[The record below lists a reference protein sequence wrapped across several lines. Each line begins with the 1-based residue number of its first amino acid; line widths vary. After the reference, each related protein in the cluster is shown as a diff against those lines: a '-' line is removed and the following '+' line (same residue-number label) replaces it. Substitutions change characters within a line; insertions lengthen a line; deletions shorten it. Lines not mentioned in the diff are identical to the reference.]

1 MWQEFSEQEAIQ
13 TMNKYGV
20 FVLTPQRKHLLGN
33 ALLNL
38 ENKNIKIDTAKMQL
52 KNQILFNKDILNA
65 LEEAAVSEFNDSL
78 LLLDKLKTKRCFNET
93 NYFKS

>member
-1 MWQEFSEQEAIQ
+1 MWKEFNKKEANQIL
-13 TMNKYGV
+13 NKYGV

-65 LEEAAVSEFNDSL
+65 LEKASTSEFNDSIL
-78 LLLDKLKTKRCFNET
+78 SLDKLKTKLEKNEL
-93 NYFKS
+93 